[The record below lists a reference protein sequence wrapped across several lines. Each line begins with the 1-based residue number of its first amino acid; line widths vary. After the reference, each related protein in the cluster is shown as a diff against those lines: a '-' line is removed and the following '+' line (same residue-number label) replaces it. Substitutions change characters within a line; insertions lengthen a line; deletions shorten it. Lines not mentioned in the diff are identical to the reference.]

1 MPVRRIWTAAF
12 GSSGIFKVRLKS
24 PPVPSGSM
32 ARRLVV
38 GMGAPLWKKPLTTS
52 LSVPSPPTA
61 TITGRES
68 LTARSAICVA
78 SSGRV
83 VSTAS
88 YGIPVEGSHV
98 VIADHSRPARP
109 APEAGL
115 TMKSTSATLP
125 PASKRVRVHDPSRI
139 DCLFNRPP
147 DSHPPS
153 HLVGDPPRP
162 HLTGAGAA
170 ADVSAKLQL
179 RVHPPLPASFLLP

>member
-1 MPVRRIWTAAF
+1 MLMKCRTPVEPSLDLYETQPASSRRGIPVRRMSTAAF

-24 PPVPSGSM
+24 PPVPSGSIPS
-32 ARRLVV
+32 RLVV

-61 TITGRES
+61 TITGRDS
-68 LTARSAICVA
+68 LTARSAISVA

-98 VIADHSRPARP
+98 VIPDHSRPARP

-115 TMKSTSATLP
+115 TMNSTSATTERL
-125 PASKRVRVHDPSRI
+125 RGR
-139 DCLFNRPP
+139 
-147 DSHPPS
+147 
-153 HLVGDPPRP
+153 
-162 HLTGAGAA
+162 AG
-170 ADVSAKLQL
+170 S
-179 RVHPPLPASFLLP
+179 

>member
-1 MPVRRIWTAAF
+1 
-12 GSSGIFKVRLKS
+12 
-24 PPVPSGSM
+24 
-32 ARRLVV
+32 
-38 GMGAPLWKKPLTTS
+38 MGAPLWKKPLTTS

-68 LTARSAICVA
+68 LTARSAISVA

-98 VIADHSRPARP
+98 VMADHSRPARP

-125 PASKRVRVHDPSRI
+125 RASECVRIHDPGGI
-139 DCLFNRPP
+139 DCLFDRPP

-153 HLVGDPPRP
+153 HLVGDPACP
-162 HLTGAGAA
+162 HLTGAMVV
-170 ADVSAKLQL
+170 ADGSAKLQS
-179 RVHPPLPASFLLP
+179 R